1 MPRVSQILIV
11 VMLLIG
17 IVIGHYV
24 GYEMGYNKGKEVIG
38 AAATF
43 TTIVTVMQTPS
54 QEVSISSQT
63 VAIVPLLDKNYF
75 TTLMNWLD
83 RANVSIHV
91 IMYVVK
97 YDPKDPNDPVDQIL
111 SKLVDA
117 YKRGVDVRIVV
128 DDETRDSCP
137 ETLEFLQ
144 SQGIPVKLD
153 ESSGRTTHT
162 KLVIIDDKVVFVGSH
177 NWTESALKYN
187 HEASMLIIS
196 SDIAEQFEE
205 YFESIWSKGR
215 SI

>member
-1 MPRVSQILIV
+1 
-11 VMLLIG
+11 
-17 IVIGHYV
+17 
-24 GYEMGYNKGKEVIG
+24 MGYNKGKG
-38 AAATF
+38 AVGATTF
-43 TTIVTVMQTPS
+43 TTTVTVTQAS
-54 QEVSISSQT
+54 YQEVSTSSQT
-63 VAIVPLLDKNYF
+63 VTIMPLLDKNYF

-97 YDPKDPNDPVDQIL
+97 YDPKDPKDPVDQIL

-128 DDETRDSCP
+128 DDETRDSYP

-196 SDIAEQFEE
+196 SDIAKQFED
-205 YFESIWSKGR
+205 YFESIWSNGR